1 MPTIHTVK
9 NIQFDK
15 TFMVLTVDNKTYKI
29 KLSDVS
35 PKLTK
40 APDKIRNDFQISSS
54 GYGIHW
60 PGIDE
65 DLSIDGLIKRATK
78 PVLIKLN

>member
-1 MPTIHTVK
+1 MILNVD
-9 NIQFDK
+9 DK
-15 TFMVLTVDNKTYKI
+15 VYKI

-40 APDKIRNDFQISSS
+40 ASDQLRNDFIISAS

-60 PGIDE
+60 PQLDE
-65 DLSIDGLIKRATK
+65 DLSIDGLTNK
-78 PVLIKLN
+78 

>member
-1 MPTIHTVK
+1 MPTLHKVK
-9 NIQFDK
+9 SIRFDK
-15 TFMVLTVDNKTYKI
+15 AFMVLTVDNKTYKI

-40 APDKIRNDFQISSS
+40 APDKIRNDFKVSSS

-60 PGIDE
+60 PQIDE
-65 DLSIDGLIKRATK
+65 DLSIDALIKRATK
-78 PVLIKLN
+78 PLLLTQA